1 MANIGKKYNLDWK
14 SEKSRRTFEDSQ
26 KYIDLEP
33 TWKGL
38 VPSFIRLIE
47 RGDAEGKR
55 VAKDYM
61 MQMAGIADWVRQAQ
75 KKGVKML
82 RVPAEPIGEE
92 YKIEMS
98 IGELAQRGAWAMD
111 DVKIDIFKMSSILQG
126 LTGID
131 KEIWANKMAEM
142 RHEKLKKVM

>member
-14 SEKSRRTFEDSQ
+14 SEKNRRIFEDSQ
-26 KYIDLEP
+26 KYIDIEP

-47 RGDAEGKR
+47 SGDAEGKR

-61 MQMAGIADWVRQAQ
+61 LQMAGIADWVRQAQ

-82 RVPAEPIGEE
+82 RVPAE
-92 YKIEMS
+92 
-98 IGELAQRGAWAMD
+98 R
-111 DVKIDIFKMSSILQG
+111 
-126 LTGID
+126 
-131 KEIWANKMAEM
+131 
-142 RHEKLKKVM
+142 KLKKVM